1 MNELSF
7 SMRGTIGLAKEFKSM
22 QKSENGPQALHAQ
35 IFQELRE
42 RILSGEMKAGE
53 RFPTELKIA
62 QQYGASRGT
71 VRQALTAL
79 VNEGLLERVQGSGTF
94 VRQSALIQK
103 RTVASAGSST
113 GPGAGQVVTKS
124 IGVILSD
131 ANDELNMGIL
141 RGIEQA
147 VKPCGYQLS
156 FAYAEESAQT
166 MVLDIDRL
174 KANTTGLI
182 IFPLSNVSHDD
193 AIANLQQEGF
203 PFVLVDRYLSDLDS
217 DYVTSDNV
225 GGGYRATEHL
235 LILGH
240 RRIGFAH
247 GSVGN
252 LLTTSVRDR
261 WEGYR
266 KALHE
271 YHQPYDESLIYNLC
285 LDKKHDESALTF
297 DELITSP
304 DCPGAVVAV
313 NGSISR
319 ELFHAAQRHSVRIPE
334 DLALVCFDDLHYMVH
349 MSVPLTT
356 IAQQSTEMGLH
367 AGSLL
372 INRIECQISGAPRH
386 IKLPT
391 NLIIRQSCGA
401 RLHIARESSL
411 NVQPL

>member
-1 MNELSF
+1 
-7 SMRGTIGLAKEFKSM
+7 M
-22 QKSENGPQALHAQ
+22 QKSENGPQSRVLHAQ

-42 RILSGEMKAGE
+42 HILSGDLKAGD
-53 RFPTELKIA
+53 RLPTELKIA
-62 QQYGASRGT
+62 QQYNTSRGT

-94 VRQSALIQK
+94 VSQSILTQK
-103 RTVASAGSST
+103 RAAPMAG
-113 GPGAGQVVTKS
+113 PVITKS
-124 IGVILSD
+124 IGVILS
-131 ANDELNMGIL
+131 AASDELNMGIL
-141 RGIEQA
+141 RGVEQA
-147 VKPCGYQLS
+147 AKPCGYQLS

-166 MVLDIDRL
+166 MALDIARL
-174 KANTTGLI
+174 KANTAGLI

-217 DYVTSDNV
+217 DYVTSDNL

-240 RRIGFAH
+240 RRIGFAY
-247 GSVGN
+247 GSVGD
-252 LLTTSVRDR
+252 LVTTSVRDR

-271 YHQPYDESLIYNLC
+271 YHQPYDEGLVCNLSH
-285 LDKKHDESALTF
+285 DKKQGPSVMTF
-297 DELITSP
+297 DDIMTSP
-304 DCPGAVVAV
+304 DRPSAFFAV
-313 NGSISR
+313 NGSISLD
-319 ELFHAAQRHSVRIPE
+319 LFRAAQRHGVRVPE
-334 DLALVCFDDLHYMVH
+334 DLALVGFDDLHYMAH

-356 IAQQSTEMGLH
+356 IAQQSTEMGMH
-367 AGSLL
+367 ASTLL
-372 INRIECQISGAPRH
+372 INRIERQINGAPKH

-401 RLHIARESSL
+401 RLRIAREPSVSI
-411 NVQPL
+411 QPS

>member
-1 MNELSF
+1 
-7 SMRGTIGLAKEFKSM
+7 M
-22 QKSENGPQALHAQ
+22 QKSEDGSQSLHAQ

-42 RILSGEMKAGE
+42 RILSGELKAGD

-62 QQYGASRGT
+62 QQYNSSRGT

-94 VRQSALIQK
+94 VRQANQPQ
-103 RTVASAGSST
+103 RRVAPAPATGSV
-113 GPGAGQVVTKS
+113 ATKS

-131 ANDELNMGIL
+131 VNDELNMGIL

-166 MVLDIDRL
+166 MVLDIARL
-174 KANTTGLI
+174 KTNTTGLI

-247 GSVGN
+247 GSLGN

-266 KALHE
+266 KALYE
-271 YHQPYDESLIYNLC
+271 YHQPYDEALIYNLC
-285 LDKKHDESALTF
+285 ADKKGDAAAMTF
-297 DELITSP
+297 DDIIASP
-304 DCPGAVVAV
+304 DCPGAFIAV
-313 NGSISR
+313 NGSTSLG
-319 ELFHAAQRHSVRIPE
+319 LFGAAQRHGVRIPE
-334 DLALVCFDDLHYMVH
+334 DLALVCFDDLQYMAH
-349 MSVPLTT
+349 MDIPLTT
-356 IAQQSTEMGLH
+356 IAQQSIEMGLH

-372 INRIECQISGAPRH
+372 VNRIERQISGAPRH

-401 RLHIARESSL
+401 RLHIARESS
-411 NVQPL
+411 VSIQPL